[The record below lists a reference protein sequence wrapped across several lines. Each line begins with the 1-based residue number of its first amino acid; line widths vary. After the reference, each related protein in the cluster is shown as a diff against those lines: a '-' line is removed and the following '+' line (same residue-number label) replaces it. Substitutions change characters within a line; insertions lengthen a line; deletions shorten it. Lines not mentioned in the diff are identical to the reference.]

1 MLACT
6 EGSRRD
12 DEWSLY
18 VVYVHLYS
26 MHVDPRIVW
35 MGAGVWIAKRGKIR
49 RPNCFDAP
57 LPMLV

>member
-26 MHVDPRIVW
+26 MHMDPRIVW
-35 MGAGVWIAKRGKIR
+35 MGAGVWIAKRGKI
-49 RPNCFDAP
+49 
-57 LPMLV
+57 